1 MKNQI
6 KYLQNLF
13 YDLLNDYGQAYV
25 VVKYSENTI
34 IGKRGFTEEEKK
46 KGIMLIFNRGNH
58 KNLQWTDDGSIITTL
73 GFGAGNRPEKCF
85 LHFDDILSVFSPSVK
100 IRLDRWDTWDIQGRP
115 DEIKEPMPDEE
126 ISDGKKIVS
135 MDSFRKTKT

>member
-85 LHFDDILSVFSPSVK
+85 LHFDDILSVFSPSAK

-115 DEIKEPMPDEE
+115 DEVKEPMPDEE
-126 ISDGKKIVS
+126 ISGDKKIVS